1 MNFHRLC
8 KHDFISA
15 FDLRGNWLYLGIKHG
30 VIKINLFIASRDN
43 DDLNNYEDL
52 SNYEEFEQIYFQVAV
67 KLESV
72 KARHPQLLYESK
84 LYKILQVPFYLI
96 LKIILI
102 CAELDIRD
110 DVDVDLGF
118 GLSTVAIF

>member
-1 MNFHRLC
+1 M
-8 KHDFISA
+8 
-15 FDLRGNWLYLGIKHG
+15 
-30 VIKINLFIASRDN
+30 
-43 DDLNNYEDL
+43 NNYEDL
-52 SNYEEFEQIYFQVAV
+52 SNYEEFEHIYFQVAV

-118 GLSTVAIF
+118 GLSSVAIF

>member
-1 MNFHRLC
+1 MNFQRLC
-8 KHDFISA
+8 KHDFIAA
-15 FDLRGNWLYLGIKHG
+15 FDLRGNWLYLGIQRE
-30 VIKINLFIASRDN
+30 VIRNNLFIASRDY

-52 SNYEEFEQIYFQVAV
+52 SNYKALEQTFFQVAV

-96 LKIILI
+96 FKFILI
-102 CAELDIRD
+102 YAELYVGD
-110 DVDVDLGF
+110 DVDVDFGF
-118 GLSTVAIF
+118 GLSSVDIY